1 MSDIRYALRTL
12 ARSPGFTLAA
22 VVTLALGIGANT
34 AVFSVVE
41 GVLLRSLPF
50 PHANRLVD
58 IKTVPERYR
67 NGARWGGTS
76 ELTWYQT
83 WRTAPGVFED
93 LAAYIGDQPVL
104 IGPWEAIRVE
114 TWSVTANFFPL
125 LGARPLLGRA
135 FLPEEDR
142 PGTARVAVLSHRL
155 WAARYGSD
163 TTVLGRTLTLD
174 TMKYVVVGVMPAG
187 FRYPAG
193 ADVWLP
199 LGSYLSG
206 PNRRERARRQGYWY
220 VGRLRPQVT
229 LTQAQATLDA
239 VSRRSWASEPGQ
251 TGRLPLVVGL
261 QDYLVGETRT
271 PLLLMLGAV
280 SLVLLVACANV
291 ANLLLARATA
301 RGHEL
306 AVRIAL
312 GAGTR
317 RLIRQVLTESLLVAA
332 FGGGL
337 GVLLA
342 LWSVPALVRLAGAEL
357 PRVAEIGVNL
367 RVLAAAITMSVLA
380 GVAAGLVPALQT
392 ARRAPSDA
400 LKSRSPNAGGD
411 GWRHRSSD
419 AFIVGQVALTMVLL
433 SAAGLLARSFV
444 HLVRLDPGFEPAHLL
459 AAELQLPGTRYA
471 LAQARI
477 AYVQQALERVHALP
491 GVSAVTASS
500 GIPLAGY
507 AVGSVSLP
515 GRPDEDSRL
524 WAWISGVTD
533 DYFRVL
539 GIPLKRGRVFGA
551 GTTDATAVVIDEA
564 AARAYFPGEDA
575 LGREIKFY
583 GARTRTI
590 IGVVGDTRQQN
601 LQAPAPPHI
610 YQPLASDAAAFIKV
624 IARTAG
630 DPSLSA
636 KAMRDALREVD
647 AGVPLERVAPVSE
660 LLSDARA
667 RHRFYALLVLVFAA
681 TALALAATGV
691 YGIAAYA
698 VTRRTQEI
706 GVRVALGAGRRAVVR
721 LIVSRGMMLTLG
733 GIVLGGA
740 GAFGVTGLLRDL
752 LFEVGP
758 RDPVTLAAVALLLL
772 AATLLASWL
781 PARRATK
788 VDPMVALRYE

>member
-76 ELTWYQT
+76 ELTWYET
-83 WRTAPGVFED
+83 WRTAPGVFDD
-93 LAAYIGDQPVL
+93 LSAYIGDQPIL
-104 IGPWEAIRVE
+104 IGPWEAARVE
-114 TWSVTANFFPL
+114 SWSVMANFFPM
-125 LGARPLLGRA
+125 LGARPLLGRV
-135 FLPEEDR
+135 FLPGEDR

-174 TMKYVVVGVMPAG
+174 TMEYVVVGVMPAG

-206 PNRRERARRQGYWY
+206 PDSRERARRQGYWY
-220 VGRLRPQVT
+220 VGRLRSHVT
-229 LTQAQATLDA
+229 LTQAQATLDV
-239 VSRRSWASEPGQ
+239 VSRRSWASEPGE

-261 QDYLVGETRT
+261 HDYLVGETRT

-342 LWSVPALVRLAGAEL
+342 LWSVPALVGLAGAEL

-367 RVLAAAITMSVLA
+367 RVLAAAITMSILV

-433 SAAGLLARSFV
+433 SGAGLLARSFA

-471 LAQARI
+471 LPQARI
-477 AYVQQALERVHALP
+477 AYVQQALERVRALP

-500 GIPLAGY
+500 GMPLAGY

-551 GTTDATAVVIDEA
+551 GTTDATVVIDEA

-583 GARTRTI
+583 SARTRTI

-610 YQPLASDAAAFIKV
+610 YQPLASDAAAFIKL

-630 DPSLSA
+630 DPSVSA
-636 KAMRDALREVD
+636 KAMRDALREID

-691 YGIAAYA
+691 YGIVAYA

>member
-1 MSDIRYALRTL
+1 M
-12 ARSPGFTLAA
+12 
-22 VVTLALGIGANT
+22 
-34 AVFSVVE
+34 
-41 GVLLRSLPF
+41 
-50 PHANRLVD
+50 
-58 IKTVPERYR
+58 
-67 NGARWGGTS
+67 
-76 ELTWYQT
+76 
-83 WRTAPGVFED
+83 
-93 LAAYIGDQPVL
+93 
-104 IGPWEAIRVE
+104 
-114 TWSVTANFFPL
+114 ANFFPM
-125 LGARPLLGRA
+125 LGARPLLGRV
-135 FLPEEDR
+135 FLPGEDR

-206 PNRRERARRQGYWY
+206 PDSRERARRQGYWY
-220 VGRLRPQVT
+220 VGRLRSHVT
-229 LTQAQATLDA
+229 LTQAQATLDV
-239 VSRRSWASEPGQ
+239 VSRRSWASEPGE

-261 QDYLVGETRT
+261 HDYLVGETRT

-342 LWSVPALVRLAGAEL
+342 LWSVPALVGLAGAEL

-367 RVLAAAITMSVLA
+367 RVLAAAITMSILV

-433 SAAGLLARSFV
+433 SGAGLLARSFA

-471 LAQARI
+471 LPQARI
-477 AYVQQALERVHALP
+477 AYVQQALERVRALP

-500 GIPLAGY
+500 GMPLAGY

-551 GTTDATAVVIDEA
+551 GTTDATVVIDEA

-583 GARTRTI
+583 SARTRTI

-610 YQPLASDAAAFIKV
+610 YQPLASDAAAFIKL

-630 DPSLSA
+630 DPSVSA
-636 KAMRDALREVD
+636 KAMRDALREID

-691 YGIAAYA
+691 YGIVAYA

>member
-76 ELTWYQT
+76 ELTWYET
-83 WRTAPGVFED
+83 WRTAPGVFDD
-93 LAAYIGDQPVL
+93 LSAYIGDQPIL
-104 IGPWEAIRVE
+104 IGPWEAARVE
-114 TWSVTANFFPL
+114 SWSVMANFFPM
-125 LGARPLLGRA
+125 LGARPLLGRV
-135 FLPEEDR
+135 FLPGEDR

-206 PNRRERARRQGYWY
+206 PDSRERARRQGYWY
-220 VGRLRPQVT
+220 VGRLRSHVT
-229 LTQAQATLDA
+229 LTQAQATLDV
-239 VSRRSWASEPGQ
+239 VSRRSWASEPGE

-261 QDYLVGETRT
+261 HDYLVGETRT

-342 LWSVPALVRLAGAEL
+342 LWSVPALVGLAGAEL

-367 RVLAAAITMSVLA
+367 RVLAAAITMSILV

-433 SAAGLLARSFV
+433 SGAGLLARSFA

-471 LAQARI
+471 LPQARI
-477 AYVQQALERVHALP
+477 AYVQQALERVRALP

-500 GIPLAGY
+500 GMPLAGY

-551 GTTDATAVVIDEA
+551 GTTDATVVIDEA

-583 GARTRTI
+583 SARTRTI

-610 YQPLASDAAAFIKV
+610 YQPLASDAAAFIKL

-630 DPSLSA
+630 DPSVSA
-636 KAMRDALREVD
+636 KAMRDALREID

-691 YGIAAYA
+691 YGIVAYA

>member
-76 ELTWYQT
+76 ELTWYET
-83 WRTAPGVFED
+83 WRTAPGVFDD
-93 LAAYIGDQPVL
+93 LSAYIGDQPIL
-104 IGPWEAIRVE
+104 IGPWEAARVE
-114 TWSVTANFFPL
+114 SWSVMANFFPM
-125 LGARPLLGRA
+125 LGARPLLGRV
-135 FLPEEDR
+135 FLPGEDR

-174 TMKYVVVGVMPAG
+174 TMEYVVVGVMPAG

-206 PNRRERARRQGYWY
+206 PDSRERARRQGYWY
-220 VGRLRPQVT
+220 VGRLRSHVT
-229 LTQAQATLDA
+229 LTQAQATLDV
-239 VSRRSWASEPGQ
+239 VSRRSWASEPGE

-261 QDYLVGETRT
+261 HDYLVGETRT

-342 LWSVPALVRLAGAEL
+342 LWSVPALVGLAGAEL

-367 RVLAAAITMSVLA
+367 RVLAAAITMSILV

-433 SAAGLLARSFV
+433 SGAGLLARSFA

-471 LAQARI
+471 LPQARI
-477 AYVQQALERVHALP
+477 AYVQQALERVRALP
-491 GVSAVTASS
+491 GVSAVAASS
-500 GIPLAGY
+500 GMPLAGY

-551 GTTDATAVVIDEA
+551 GTTDATVVIDEA

-610 YQPLASDAAAFIKV
+610 YQPLASDAAAFIKL

-630 DPSLSA
+630 DPSVSA
-636 KAMRDALREVD
+636 KAMRDALREID

-691 YGIAAYA
+691 YGIVAYA

>member
-76 ELTWYQT
+76 ELTWYET
-83 WRTAPGVFED
+83 WRTAPGVFDD
-93 LAAYIGDQPVL
+93 LSAYIGDQPIL
-104 IGPWEAIRVE
+104 IGPWEAARVE
-114 TWSVTANFFPL
+114 SWSVMANFFPM
-125 LGARPLLGRA
+125 LGARPLLGRV
-135 FLPEEDR
+135 FLPGEDR

-174 TMKYVVVGVMPAG
+174 TMEYVVVGVMPAG

-206 PNRRERARRQGYWY
+206 PDSRERARRQGYWY
-220 VGRLRPQVT
+220 VGRLRSHVT
-229 LTQAQATLDA
+229 LTQAQATLDV
-239 VSRRSWASEPGQ
+239 VSRRSWASEPGE

-261 QDYLVGETRT
+261 HDYLVGETRT

-342 LWSVPALVRLAGAEL
+342 LWSVPALVGLAGAEL

-367 RVLAAAITMSVLA
+367 RVLAAAITMSILV

-433 SAAGLLARSFV
+433 SGAGLLARSFA

-471 LAQARI
+471 LPQARI
-477 AYVQQALERVHALP
+477 AYVQQALERVRALP

-500 GIPLAGY
+500 GMPLAGY

-551 GTTDATAVVIDEA
+551 GTTDATVVIDEA

-636 KAMRDALREVD
+636 KAMRDALRKVD

-721 LIVSRGMMLTLG
+721 LIASRGVMLTLG

>member
-76 ELTWYQT
+76 ELTWYET
-83 WRTAPGVFED
+83 WRTAPGVFDD
-93 LAAYIGDQPVL
+93 LSAYIGDQPIL
-104 IGPWEAIRVE
+104 IGPWEAARVE
-114 TWSVTANFFPL
+114 SWSVMANFFPM
-125 LGARPLLGRA
+125 LGARPLLGRV
-135 FLPEEDR
+135 FLPGEDR

-174 TMKYVVVGVMPAG
+174 TMEYVVVGVMPAG

-206 PNRRERARRQGYWY
+206 PDSRERARRQGYWY
-220 VGRLRPQVT
+220 VGRLRSHVT
-229 LTQAQATLDA
+229 LTQAQATLDV
-239 VSRRSWASEPGQ
+239 VSRRSWASEPGE

-261 QDYLVGETRT
+261 HDYLVGETRT

-342 LWSVPALVRLAGAEL
+342 LWSVPALVGLAGAEL

-367 RVLAAAITMSVLA
+367 RVLAAAITMSILV

-433 SAAGLLARSFV
+433 SGAGLLARSFA

-471 LAQARI
+471 LPQARI
-477 AYVQQALERVHALP
+477 AYVQQALERVRALP

-500 GIPLAGY
+500 GMPLAGY

-551 GTTDATAVVIDEA
+551 GTTDATVVIDEA

-583 GARTRTI
+583 SARTRTI

-610 YQPLASDAAAFIKV
+610 YQPLASDAAAFIKL

-630 DPSLSA
+630 DPSVSA
-636 KAMRDALREVD
+636 EAMRDALREID

-691 YGIAAYA
+691 YGIVAYA

>member
-76 ELTWYQT
+76 ELTWYET
-83 WRTAPGVFED
+83 WRTAPGVFDD
-93 LAAYIGDQPVL
+93 LSAYIGDQPIL
-104 IGPWEAIRVE
+104 IGPWEAARVE
-114 TWSVTANFFPL
+114 SWSVMANFFPM
-125 LGARPLLGRA
+125 LGARPLLGRV
-135 FLPEEDR
+135 FLPGEDR

-174 TMKYVVVGVMPAG
+174 TMEYVVVGVMPAG

-206 PNRRERARRQGYWY
+206 PDSRERARRQGYWY
-220 VGRLRPQVT
+220 VGRLRSHVT
-229 LTQAQATLDA
+229 LTLAQATLDA

-261 QDYLVGETRT
+261 HDYLVGETRT

-367 RVLAAAITMSVLA
+367 RVLAAAITMSILV

-419 AFIVGQVALTMVLL
+419 AFIVSQVALTMVLL
-433 SAAGLLARSFV
+433 SGAGLLARSFA

-471 LAQARI
+471 LPQARI
-477 AYVQQALERVHALP
+477 AYVQQALERVRALP

-500 GIPLAGY
+500 GMPLAGY

-551 GTTDATAVVIDEA
+551 GTTDATVVIDEA

-610 YQPLASDAAAFIKV
+610 YQPLASDAAAFIKL

-630 DPSLSA
+630 DPSVSA
-636 KAMRDALREVD
+636 EAMRDALREID

-691 YGIAAYA
+691 YGIVAYA

-781 PARRATK
+781 PARRATR

>member
-76 ELTWYQT
+76 ELTWYET
-83 WRTAPGVFED
+83 WRTAPGVFDD
-93 LAAYIGDQPVL
+93 LSAYIGDQPIL
-104 IGPWEAIRVE
+104 IGPWEAARVE
-114 TWSVTANFFPL
+114 SWSVMANFFPM
-125 LGARPLLGRA
+125 LGARPLLGRV
-135 FLPEEDR
+135 FLPGEDR

-174 TMKYVVVGVMPAG
+174 TMEYVVVGVMPAG

-206 PNRRERARRQGYWY
+206 PDSRERARRQGYWY
-220 VGRLRPQVT
+220 VGRLRSHVT
-229 LTQAQATLDA
+229 LTQAQATLDV
-239 VSRRSWASEPGQ
+239 VSRRSWASEPGE

-261 QDYLVGETRT
+261 HDYLVGETRT

-342 LWSVPALVRLAGAEL
+342 LWSVPALVGLAGAEL

-367 RVLAAAITMSVLA
+367 RVLAAAITMSILV

-433 SAAGLLARSFV
+433 SGAGLLARSFA

-471 LAQARI
+471 APQARI
-477 AYVQQALERVHALP
+477 AYVQQALERVQALP

-500 GIPLAGY
+500 GMPLAGY

-551 GTTDATAVVIDEA
+551 GTTDATVVIDEA

-610 YQPLASDAAAFIKV
+610 YQPLASDAAAFIKL

-630 DPSLSA
+630 DPSVSA
-636 KAMRDALREVD
+636 KAMRDALREID

-691 YGIAAYA
+691 YGIVAYA

>member
-76 ELTWYQT
+76 ELTWYET
-83 WRTAPGVFED
+83 WRTAPGVFDD
-93 LAAYIGDQPVL
+93 LSAYIGDQPIL
-104 IGPWEAIRVE
+104 IGPWEAARVE
-114 TWSVTANFFPL
+114 SWSVMANFFPM
-125 LGARPLLGRA
+125 LGARPLLGRV
-135 FLPEEDR
+135 FLPGEDR

-174 TMKYVVVGVMPAG
+174 TMEYVVVGVMPAG

-206 PNRRERARRQGYWY
+206 PDSRERARRQGYWY
-220 VGRLRPQVT
+220 VGRLRSHVT
-229 LTQAQATLDA
+229 LTQAQATLDV
-239 VSRRSWASEPGQ
+239 VSRRSWASEPGE

-261 QDYLVGETRT
+261 HDYLVGETRT

-342 LWSVPALVRLAGAEL
+342 LWSVPALVGLAGAEL

-367 RVLAAAITMSVLA
+367 RVLAAAITMSILV

-433 SAAGLLARSFV
+433 SGAGLLARSFA

-471 LAQARI
+471 LPQARI
-477 AYVQQALERVHALP
+477 AYVQQALERVRALP

-500 GIPLAGY
+500 GMPLAGY

-551 GTTDATAVVIDEA
+551 GTTDATVVIDEA

-610 YQPLASDAAAFIKV
+610 YQPLASDAAAFIKL

-630 DPSLSA
+630 DPSVSA
-636 KAMRDALREVD
+636 KAMRDALREID

-691 YGIAAYA
+691 YGIVAYA

>member
-76 ELTWYQT
+76 ELTWYET
-83 WRTAPGVFED
+83 WRTAPGVFDD
-93 LAAYIGDQPVL
+93 LSAYIGDQPIL
-104 IGPWEAIRVE
+104 IGPWEAARVE
-114 TWSVTANFFPL
+114 SWSVMANFFPM
-125 LGARPLLGRA
+125 LGARPLLGRV
-135 FLPEEDR
+135 FLPGEDR

-206 PNRRERARRQGYWY
+206 PDSRERARRQGYWY
-220 VGRLRPQVT
+220 VGRLRSHVT
-229 LTQAQATLDA
+229 LTQAQATLDV
-239 VSRRSWASEPGQ
+239 VSRRSWASEPGE

-261 QDYLVGETRT
+261 HDYLVGETRT

-342 LWSVPALVRLAGAEL
+342 LWSVPALVGLAGAEL

-367 RVLAAAITMSVLA
+367 RVLAAAITMSILV

-433 SAAGLLARSFV
+433 SGAGLLARSFA

-471 LAQARI
+471 LPQARI
-477 AYVQQALERVHALP
+477 AYVQQALERVRALP
-491 GVSAVTASS
+491 GVSAVAASS
-500 GIPLAGY
+500 GMPLAGY

-551 GTTDATAVVIDEA
+551 GTTDATVVIDEA

-610 YQPLASDAAAFIKV
+610 YQPLASDAAAFIKL

-630 DPSLSA
+630 DPSVSA
-636 KAMRDALREVD
+636 KAMRDALREID

-691 YGIAAYA
+691 YGIVAYA

>member
-76 ELTWYQT
+76 ELTWYET
-83 WRTAPGVFED
+83 WRTAPGVFDD
-93 LAAYIGDQPVL
+93 LSAYIGDQPIL
-104 IGPWEAIRVE
+104 IGPWEAARVE
-114 TWSVTANFFPL
+114 SWSVMANFFPM
-125 LGARPLLGRA
+125 LGARPLLGRV
-135 FLPEEDR
+135 FLPGEDR

-174 TMKYVVVGVMPAG
+174 TMEYVVVGVMPAG

-206 PNRRERARRQGYWY
+206 PDSRERARRQGYWY
-220 VGRLRPQVT
+220 VGRLRSHVT
-229 LTQAQATLDA
+229 LTQAQATLDV
-239 VSRRSWASEPGQ
+239 VSRRSWASEPGE
-251 TGRLPLVVGL
+251 TGRLPFVVGL
-261 QDYLVGETRT
+261 HDYLVGETRT

-342 LWSVPALVRLAGAEL
+342 LWSVPALVGLAGAEL

-367 RVLAAAITMSVLA
+367 RVLAAAITMSILV

-419 AFIVGQVALTMVLL
+419 AFIVSQVALTMVLL
-433 SAAGLLARSFV
+433 SGAGLLARSFA

-471 LAQARI
+471 LPQARI
-477 AYVQQALERVHALP
+477 AYVQQALERVRALP

-500 GIPLAGY
+500 GMPLAGY

-551 GTTDATAVVIDEA
+551 GTTDATVVIDEA

-610 YQPLASDAAAFIKV
+610 YQPLASDAAAFIKL

-630 DPSLSA
+630 DPSVSA
-636 KAMRDALREVD
+636 EAMRDALREID

-691 YGIAAYA
+691 YGIVAYA

-781 PARRATK
+781 PARRATR

>member
-76 ELTWYQT
+76 ELTWYET
-83 WRTAPGVFED
+83 WRTAPGVFDD
-93 LAAYIGDQPVL
+93 LSAYIGDQPIL
-104 IGPWEAIRVE
+104 IGPWEAARVE
-114 TWSVTANFFPL
+114 SWSVMANFFPM
-125 LGARPLLGRA
+125 LGARPLLGRV
-135 FLPEEDR
+135 FLPGEDR

-174 TMKYVVVGVMPAG
+174 TMEYVVVGVMPAG

-206 PNRRERARRQGYWY
+206 PDSRERARRQGYWY
-220 VGRLRPQVT
+220 VGRLRSHVT
-229 LTQAQATLDA
+229 LTQAQATLDV
-239 VSRRSWASEPGQ
+239 VSRRSWASEPGE

-261 QDYLVGETRT
+261 HDYLVGETRT

-342 LWSVPALVRLAGAEL
+342 LWSVPALVGLAGAEL

-367 RVLAAAITMSVLA
+367 RVLAAAITMSILV

-419 AFIVGQVALTMVLL
+419 AFIVSQVALTMVLL
-433 SAAGLLARSFV
+433 SGAGLLARSFA

-471 LAQARI
+471 LPQARI
-477 AYVQQALERVHALP
+477 AYVQQALERVRALP

-500 GIPLAGY
+500 GMPLAGY

-551 GTTDATAVVIDEA
+551 GTTDATVVIDEA

-610 YQPLASDAAAFIKV
+610 YQPLASDAAAFIKL

-630 DPSLSA
+630 DPSVSA
-636 KAMRDALREVD
+636 KAMRDALREID

-691 YGIAAYA
+691 YGIVAYA

-781 PARRATK
+781 PAHRATK

>member
-1 MSDIRYALRTL
+1 M
-12 ARSPGFTLAA
+12 
-22 VVTLALGIGANT
+22 
-34 AVFSVVE
+34 
-41 GVLLRSLPF
+41 
-50 PHANRLVD
+50 
-58 IKTVPERYR
+58 
-67 NGARWGGTS
+67 
-76 ELTWYQT
+76 
-83 WRTAPGVFED
+83 
-93 LAAYIGDQPVL
+93 
-104 IGPWEAIRVE
+104 
-114 TWSVTANFFPL
+114 
-125 LGARPLLGRA
+125 
-135 FLPEEDR
+135 
-142 PGTARVAVLSHRL
+142 
-155 WAARYGSD
+155 
-163 TTVLGRTLTLD
+163 
-174 TMKYVVVGVMPAG
+174 
-187 FRYPAG
+187 
-193 ADVWLP
+193 
-199 LGSYLSG
+199 
-206 PNRRERARRQGYWY
+206 
-220 VGRLRPQVT
+220 T
-229 LTQAQATLDA
+229 LTQAQATLDV
-239 VSRRSWASEPGQ
+239 VSRRSWASEPGE

-261 QDYLVGETRT
+261 HDYLVGETRT

-342 LWSVPALVRLAGAEL
+342 LWSVPALVGLAGAEL

-367 RVLAAAITMSVLA
+367 RVLAAAITMSILV

-433 SAAGLLARSFV
+433 SGAGLLARSFA

-471 LAQARI
+471 LPQARI
-477 AYVQQALERVHALP
+477 AYVQQALERVRALP

-500 GIPLAGY
+500 GMPLAGY

-551 GTTDATAVVIDEA
+551 GTTDATVVIDEA

-583 GARTRTI
+583 SARTRTI

-610 YQPLASDAAAFIKV
+610 YQPLASDAAAFIKL

-630 DPSLSA
+630 DPSVSA
-636 KAMRDALREVD
+636 KAMRDALREID

-691 YGIAAYA
+691 YGIVAYA

>member
-76 ELTWYQT
+76 ELTWYET
-83 WRTAPGVFED
+83 WRTAPGVFDD
-93 LAAYIGDQPVL
+93 LSAYIGDQPIL
-104 IGPWEAIRVE
+104 IGPWEAARVE
-114 TWSVTANFFPL
+114 SWSVMANFFPM
-125 LGARPLLGRA
+125 LGARPLLGRV
-135 FLPEEDR
+135 FLPGEDR

-174 TMKYVVVGVMPAG
+174 TMEYVVVGVMPAG

-206 PNRRERARRQGYWY
+206 PDSRERARRQGYWY
-220 VGRLRPQVT
+220 VGRLRSHVT
-229 LTQAQATLDA
+229 LTQAQATLDV
-239 VSRRSWASEPGQ
+239 VSRRSWASEPGE

-261 QDYLVGETRT
+261 HDYLVGETRT

-367 RVLAAAITMSVLA
+367 RVLAAAITMSILV

-419 AFIVGQVALTMVLL
+419 AFIVSQVALTMVLL
-433 SAAGLLARSFV
+433 SGAGLLARSFA

-471 LAQARI
+471 LPQARI
-477 AYVQQALERVHALP
+477 AYVQQALERVRALP

-500 GIPLAGY
+500 GMPLAGY

-583 GARTRTI
+583 GARTRI

-610 YQPLASDAAAFIKV
+610 YQPLASDAAAFIKL

-630 DPSLSA
+630 DPSVSA
-636 KAMRDALREVD
+636 KAMRDALREID

-691 YGIAAYA
+691 YGIVAYA

>member
-76 ELTWYQT
+76 ELTWYET
-83 WRTAPGVFED
+83 WRTAPGVFDD
-93 LAAYIGDQPVL
+93 LSAYIGDQPIL
-104 IGPWEAIRVE
+104 IGPWEAARVE
-114 TWSVTANFFPL
+114 SWSVMANFFPM
-125 LGARPLLGRA
+125 LGARPLLGRV
-135 FLPEEDR
+135 FLPGEDR

-174 TMKYVVVGVMPAG
+174 TMEYVVVGVMPAG

-206 PNRRERARRQGYWY
+206 PDSRERARRQGYWY
-220 VGRLRPQVT
+220 VGRLRSHVT
-229 LTQAQATLDA
+229 LTQAQATLDV
-239 VSRRSWASEPGQ
+239 VSRRSWASEPGE

-261 QDYLVGETRT
+261 HDYLVGETRT

-342 LWSVPALVRLAGAEL
+342 LWSVPALVGLAGAEL

-367 RVLAAAITMSVLA
+367 RVLAAAITMSILV

-419 AFIVGQVALTMVLL
+419 AFIVSQVALTMVLL
-433 SAAGLLARSFV
+433 SGAGLLARSFA

-471 LAQARI
+471 LPQARI
-477 AYVQQALERVHALP
+477 AYVQQALERVRALP

-500 GIPLAGY
+500 GMPLAGY

-551 GTTDATAVVIDEA
+551 GTTDATVVIDEA

-583 GARTRTI
+583 SARTRTI

-610 YQPLASDAAAFIKV
+610 YQPLASDAAAFIKL

-630 DPSLSA
+630 DPSVSA
-636 KAMRDALREVD
+636 KAMRDALREID

-691 YGIAAYA
+691 YGIVAYA

>member
-76 ELTWYQT
+76 ELTWYET
-83 WRTAPGVFED
+83 WRTAPGVFDD
-93 LAAYIGDQPVL
+93 LSAYIGDQPIL
-104 IGPWEAIRVE
+104 IGPWEAARVE
-114 TWSVTANFFPL
+114 SWSVMANFFPM
-125 LGARPLLGRA
+125 LGARPLLGRV
-135 FLPEEDR
+135 FLPGEDR

-174 TMKYVVVGVMPAG
+174 TMEYVVVGVMPAG

-206 PNRRERARRQGYWY
+206 PDSRERARRQGYWY
-220 VGRLRPQVT
+220 VGRLRSHVT
-229 LTQAQATLDA
+229 LTQAQATLDV
-239 VSRRSWASEPGQ
+239 VSRRSWASEPGE

-261 QDYLVGETRT
+261 HDYLVGETRT

-342 LWSVPALVRLAGAEL
+342 LWSVPALVGLAGAEL

-367 RVLAAAITMSVLA
+367 RVLAAAITMSILV

-433 SAAGLLARSFV
+433 SGAGLLARSFA
-444 HLVRLDPGFEPAHLL
+444 HLVRLDPGFEPAHLV

-471 LAQARI
+471 APHARI

-551 GTTDATAVVIDEA
+551 GTTDATVVIDEA

-583 GARTRTI
+583 SARTRTI

-610 YQPLASDAAAFIKV
+610 YQPLASDAAAFIKL

-630 DPSLSA
+630 DPSVSA
-636 KAMRDALREVD
+636 KAMRDALREID

-691 YGIAAYA
+691 YGIVAYA

>member
-76 ELTWYQT
+76 ELTWYET
-83 WRTAPGVFED
+83 WRTAPGVFDD
-93 LAAYIGDQPVL
+93 LSAYIGDQPIL
-104 IGPWEAIRVE
+104 IGPWEAARVE
-114 TWSVTANFFPL
+114 SWSVMANFFPM
-125 LGARPLLGRA
+125 LGARPLLGRV
-135 FLPEEDR
+135 FLPGEDR

-174 TMKYVVVGVMPAG
+174 TMEYVVVGVMPAG

-206 PNRRERARRQGYWY
+206 PDSRERARRQGYWY
-220 VGRLRPQVT
+220 VGRLRSHVT
-229 LTQAQATLDA
+229 LTQAQATLDV
-239 VSRRSWASEPGQ
+239 VSRRSWASEPGE

-261 QDYLVGETRT
+261 HDYLVGETRT

-342 LWSVPALVRLAGAEL
+342 LWSVPALVGLAGAEL

-367 RVLAAAITMSVLA
+367 RVLAAAITMSILV

-433 SAAGLLARSFV
+433 SGAGLLARSFA

-471 LAQARI
+471 LPQARI
-477 AYVQQALERVHALP
+477 AYVQQALERVRALP

-500 GIPLAGY
+500 GMPLAGY

-551 GTTDATAVVIDEA
+551 GTTDATVVIDEA

-601 LQAPAPPHI
+601 PQAPAPPHI
-610 YQPLASDAAAFIKV
+610 YQPLASDAAAFIKL

-630 DPSLSA
+630 DPSVSA
-636 KAMRDALREVD
+636 KAMRDALREID

-691 YGIAAYA
+691 YGIVAYA

>member
-76 ELTWYQT
+76 ELTWYET
-83 WRTAPGVFED
+83 WRTAPGVFDD
-93 LAAYIGDQPVL
+93 LSAYIGDQPIL
-104 IGPWEAIRVE
+104 IGPWEAARVE
-114 TWSVTANFFPL
+114 SWSVMANFFPM
-125 LGARPLLGRA
+125 LGARPLLGRV
-135 FLPEEDR
+135 FLPGEDR

-174 TMKYVVVGVMPAG
+174 TMEYVVVGVMPAG

-206 PNRRERARRQGYWY
+206 PDSRERARRQGYWY
-220 VGRLRPQVT
+220 VGRLRSHVT
-229 LTQAQATLDA
+229 LTQAQATLDV
-239 VSRRSWASEPGQ
+239 VSRRSWASEPGE

-261 QDYLVGETRT
+261 HDYLVGETRT

-367 RVLAAAITMSVLA
+367 RVLAAAITMSILV

-433 SAAGLLARSFV
+433 SGAGLLARSFA

-471 LAQARI
+471 LPQARI
-477 AYVQQALERVHALP
+477 AYVQQALERVRALP
-491 GVSAVTASS
+491 GVSAVAASS
-500 GIPLAGY
+500 GMPLAGY

-551 GTTDATAVVIDEA
+551 GTTDATVVIDEA

-610 YQPLASDAAAFIKV
+610 YQPLASDAAAFIKL

-630 DPSLSA
+630 DPSVSA
-636 KAMRDALREVD
+636 KAMRDALREID

-691 YGIAAYA
+691 YGIVAYA

>member
-76 ELTWYQT
+76 ELTWYET
-83 WRTAPGVFED
+83 WRTAPGVFDD
-93 LAAYIGDQPVL
+93 LSAYIGDQPIL
-104 IGPWEAIRVE
+104 IGPWEAARVE
-114 TWSVTANFFPL
+114 SWSVMANFFPM
-125 LGARPLLGRA
+125 LGARPLLGRV
-135 FLPEEDR
+135 FLPGEDR

-174 TMKYVVVGVMPAG
+174 TMEYVVVGVMPAG

-206 PNRRERARRQGYWY
+206 PDSRERARRQGYWY
-220 VGRLRPQVT
+220 VGRLRSHVT
-229 LTQAQATLDA
+229 LTQAQATLDV
-239 VSRRSWASEPGQ
+239 VSRRSWASEPGE

-261 QDYLVGETRT
+261 HDYLVGETRT

-342 LWSVPALVRLAGAEL
+342 LWSVPALVGLAGAEL

-367 RVLAAAITMSVLA
+367 RVLAAAITMSILV

-433 SAAGLLARSFV
+433 SGAGLLARSFA

-471 LAQARI
+471 LPQARI
-477 AYVQQALERVHALP
+477 AYVQQALERVRALP
-491 GVSAVTASS
+491 GVSAVAASS
-500 GIPLAGY
+500 GMPLAGY

-551 GTTDATAVVIDEA
+551 GTTDATVVIDEA

-583 GARTRTI
+583 SARTRTI

-610 YQPLASDAAAFIKV
+610 YQPLASDAAAFIKL

-630 DPSLSA
+630 DPSVSA
-636 KAMRDALREVD
+636 KAMRDALREID

-691 YGIAAYA
+691 YGIVAYA